1 MISDGYFIKMI
12 ENIYRSTRKTTPIS
26 SKFCIFKENES
37 RMILERT
44 KDEILVRLPA
54 NMDIT
59 ELQNM
64 LDYLDYKEKTADS
77 KATQKQVDEL
87 ARTVNKKMWTKFK
100 AQRNK

>member
-1 MISDGYFIKMI
+1 
-12 ENIYRSTRKTTPIS
+12 
-26 SKFCIFKENES
+26 
-37 RMILERT
+37 MILERT

-64 LDYLDYKEKTADS
+64 LDYLDYKEKTAES

-87 ARTVNKKMWTKFK
+87 TQTVNKKIWTKFK
-100 AQRNK
+100 AQRNKQ

>member
-1 MISDGYFIKMI
+1 
-12 ENIYRSTRKTTPIS
+12 
-26 SKFCIFKENES
+26 
-37 RMILERT
+37 MILERT

-64 LDYLDYKEKTADS
+64 LDYLDYKEKTTES

-87 ARTVNKKMWTKFK
+87 AQSVNEKIWTKFK
-100 AQRNK
+100 AQRNKQ